1 MERALAS
8 HQSGQ
13 GLSPRID
20 ATYGLS
26 LLLVLLSA
34 LRGFS
39 LSTSVLPAPQISTY
53 HKFNTYWKVSPN
65 L

>member
-8 HQSGQ
+8 HQCGQ
-13 GLSPRID
+13 GLSPRMD

-34 LRGFS
+34 VRGFS
-39 LSTSVLPAPQISTY
+39 AGTSVLPAPQIPTY
-53 HKFNTYWKVSPN
+53 HKFNLYCKVSPN